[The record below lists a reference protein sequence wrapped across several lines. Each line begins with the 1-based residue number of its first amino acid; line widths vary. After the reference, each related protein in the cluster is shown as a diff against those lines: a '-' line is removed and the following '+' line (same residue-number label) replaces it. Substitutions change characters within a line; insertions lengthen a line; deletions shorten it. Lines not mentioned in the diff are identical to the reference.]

1 MMGEGRS
8 FATTKME
15 GQLWR
20 GTGVEKGAESS
31 GCADEGFIWRCV
43 ICCSDE
49 GLMENWGLVY

>member
-1 MMGEGRS
+1 MTGEWRS
-8 FATTKME
+8 FAAKKME

-20 GTGVEKGAESS
+20 GTGVENGAESS
-31 GCADEGFIWRCV
+31 CCADEGLIWRCV